1 MAEAGEDSVDLGFAE
16 KCEDDFRMLG
26 ISYPSKLG
34 GKPAWLRWDSLL
46 TESQARCNNCDTILH
61 FLCQIYVPTD
71 IEEKHYHRTLYVFC
85 CSNGKC
91 YSSKKQCVKV
101 FRSLQ
106 EESEDDLTEDDL
118 DKKAEEELRKIFES
132 KQALWTLCEVCS
144 LNGNKK
150 CSLCH
155 DTYYCSKEH
164 QAFDWK
170 FNKHKKNCKDRGTI
184 DIISTKNKFLFDEY
198 EIVIE
203 EEPKKKENS
212 KNNNIGGIDES
223 RLKELM
229 SDGKQDLDKEL
240 EKEFNKATAN
250 TRDEY
255 FEKFKK
261 RINREPDQ
269 IIRYDLGGIP
279 LWVSSEKIPFDK
291 DIPKCS
297 CGSKRQY
304 EFQIL
309 PQMLNY
315 LGIETTVDSIDW
327 GTLCIYTCINNC
339 NETAYHEEFVWKQ
352 DFSLINI

>member
-118 DKKAEEELRKIFES
+118 DKKAEEELRKMFE
-132 KQALWTLCEVCS
+132 T
-144 LNGNKK
+144 
-150 CSLCH
+150 
-155 DTYYCSKEH
+155 
-164 QAFDWK
+164 
-170 FNKHKKNCKDRGTI
+170 
-184 DIISTKNKFLFDEY
+184 IISTKNKFLFDEY

-339 NETAYHEEFVWKQ
+339 NESAYHEEFVWKQ
-352 DFSLINI
+352 DFSFINI